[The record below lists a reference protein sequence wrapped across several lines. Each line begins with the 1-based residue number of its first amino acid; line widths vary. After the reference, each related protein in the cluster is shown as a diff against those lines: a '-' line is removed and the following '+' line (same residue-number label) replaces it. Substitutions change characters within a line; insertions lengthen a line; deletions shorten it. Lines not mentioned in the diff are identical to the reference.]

1 MNPQHVEGARG
12 RGRATSRA
20 KPVVKPPERERD
32 SSCSSS
38 DLSVDSSSEES
49 DSSSTSTTSSQSS
62 PQAGGERSVVRGEGS
77 GNPISGVSPGGVK
90 GRGRGRIKKSK
101 LSVSGSSS
109 DVTSESEPETALGLL
124 HLTDTVTV
132 TPPDNI
138 LLPPQQRL
146 LGHFPGL
153 SNSGRSCT
161 VSTNHFKMVV
171 KVPEGVIHM
180 YEVTIIP
187 PWSRNYRK
195 SDKVLYQ
202 DTIIQWKKTCP
213 AVSSNEHCWVFD
225 GYKQLYSTKRH
236 QDSEFSPTK
245 LTVYCAEEERDVE
258 MVVTNVTH
266 VMDIKVTQD
275 LLEWSCK
282 GRSGG
287 IPQESIEALNV
298 ILKQAAVT
306 DLRWTSIGRCFFP
319 YKGKTIDLGF
329 GKEAWTGLF
338 SSVRPCGWKDND
350 LLLSLNVDTS
360 NKPAVKALHLTESGY
375 IKEVLPERKYG
386 PLDFTVGLNQR
397 QTNALGKDLQQL
409 KVKYEVPDKNGVRKR
424 QYRVNDVR
432 KLAASKELIWVDD
445 ARLSIVQY
453 FKKQYD
459 LDLKYPNLP
468 CLWVGSR
475 DKTTYIPMEFCT
487 LLSQPMPRK
496 KKLQDDATATM
507 IRQTA
512 IKPLDRQKKIMEGLK
527 ANNKIYKEDPY
538 AKEFGISIS
547 GTMTKLT
554 GRILNP
560 PSIEYKANDKQQNV
574 VEIKKNNPGKWFM
587 EKQVFVDGVQ
597 VKNWALLDMAN
608 LTDKELNEV
617 KTGFASVGRENGIT
631 FSSGSSLVIQKSSM
645 REAEECMDQ
654 IENFLAHL
662 KQMFEVQG
670 NRLELILIVFPFKAG
685 YIYDKIKQLG
695 DNKLN
700 LTTQCCLKSNLYKK
714 GILNKQVIANLCLK
728 INSKLGGINHVL
740 AKSCRPKVLKRPVM
754 IMGAD
759 VSHPAPET
767 RGVKPSIAAIVGSV
781 EPKAVQYEVEV
792 RVQDRGLDNNEEV
805 ISDMKN
811 VTKKLLTKFY
821 QANAGRKPEK
831 LVMFRDGVSEGQ
843 FLAVLAMELVAMRAA
858 CTELEEGYQPQ
869 ITFVVVQKR
878 HHTRFF
884 PADNNQYKNGN
895 ALAGTVVDQGIN
907 HPTEGDFYLVS
918 HEGIQGTSRPCHYHV
933 LWDDSN
939 LSADELETLAYYLCH
954 LYSRCTRS
962 VSYPTPT
969 YYAHLVAERAR
980 KHHNDLAGADCG
992 GSSTGS
998 SGSARL
1004 TESERIRIQEI
1015 LEKGVEKP
1023 MYFV

>member
-1 MNPQHVEGARG
+1 MKYE
-12 RGRATSRA
+12 
-20 KPVVKPPERERD
+20 ERERD
-32 SSCSSS
+32 SSCSS
-38 DLSVDSSSEES
+38 DLSVDSSSDQS
-49 DSSSTSTTSSQSS
+49 DSSSSSSQSS
-62 PQAGGERSVVRGEGS
+62 PQLGAERQRPAGAGHGS
-77 GNPISGVSPGGVK
+77 GTPISVESPGGVK
-90 GRGRGRIKKSK
+90 GRGRGKIKKK
-101 LSVSGSSS
+101 KTNEFGSSS
-109 DVTSESEPETALGLL
+109 DVTSESEPETGLRQL
-124 HLTDTVTV
+124 VLTDTASY
-132 TPPDNI
+132 PPPGNL

-153 SNSGRSCT
+153 SNSGRSCK
-161 VSTNHFKMVV
+161 VSTNHFRMSV
-171 KVPEGVIHM
+171 KIPESVIHM
-180 YEVTIIP
+180 YDVNIIP
-187 PWSRNYRK
+187 PWSRKYRK

-202 DTIIQWKKTCP
+202 ETIIQWKKQCP
-213 AVSSNEHCWVFD
+213 AVSANQHCWVFD

-236 QDSEFSPTK
+236 QDSEFPPIK
-245 LTVYCAEEERDVE
+245 LIVYCAEEERDVE
-258 MVVTNVTH
+258 MIVSNVTH
-266 VMDIKVTQD
+266 VMDVKVTQD

-319 YKGKTIDLGF
+319 YEGKTIDLGF
-329 GKEAWTGLF
+329 GKEAWIGLF
-338 SSVRPCGWKDND
+338 SSVRPCGWKDSE

-360 NKPAVKALHLTESGY
+360 NKPAVKALHLTESNY
-375 IKEVLPERKYG
+375 IQEVLPERKYG
-386 PLDFTVGLNQR
+386 PLDLTAGLNQR

-409 KVKYEVPDKNGVRKR
+409 KVKYEVPDKKGVRKR
-424 QYRVNDVR
+424 QFRVNDVR

-445 ARLSIVQY
+445 ERISIVQY

-487 LLSQPMPRK
+487 LLAQPMPRK
-496 KKLQDDATATM
+496 KKLNDDAVATM

-512 IKPLDRQKKIMEGLK
+512 IKPLDRQKQIMEGLK

-554 GRILNP
+554 GRILDP

-574 VEIKKNNPGKWFM
+574 VEINKNNPGKWFM
-587 EKQVFVDGVQ
+587 DKKMFVDGVR
-597 VKNWALLDMAN
+597 VSHWALLDLAN
-608 LTDKELNEV
+608 LTEKELGEV
-617 KTGFASVGRENGIT
+617 KAGFTSVGRENGIT
-631 FSSGSSLVIQKSSM
+631 FSSGSSLVTKKASM
-645 REAEECMDQ
+645 REAEESMDK
-654 IENFLAHL
+654 IENYLAHL
-662 KQMFEVQG
+662 KQTFEVVG
-670 NRLELILIVFPFKAG
+670 TRLELLLIVFPFKAG
-685 YIYDKIKQLG
+685 FLYDKIKQLG
-695 DNKLN
+695 DNKLG
-700 LTTQCCLKSNLYKK
+700 LTTQCCLKTNLFKK

-740 AKSCRPKVLKRPVM
+740 AKSCRPKLLKRPVM

-781 EPKAVQYEVEV
+781 EPRAVRYEVEV
-792 RVQDRGLDNNEEV
+792 RVQDRELDNNEEV

-811 VTKKLLTKFY
+811 VTRKLLMKFY
-821 QANAGRKPEK
+821 QANGGRKPEK
-831 LVMFRDGVSEGQ
+831 VVMFRDGVSEGQ
-843 FLAVLAMELVAMRAA
+843 FLTVLAEELSAMRAA

-884 PADNNQYKNGN
+884 PADKNQYKNGN

-969 YYAHLVAERAR
+969 YYAHLVADRAR

-998 SGSARL
+998 TGSARL
-1004 TESERIRIQEI
+1004 PESERIRIQEI